1 MNVVE
6 MAHETQKTGFEIHN
20 PKDRRWVNN
29 TLRQHI
35 DIALCIH
42 HAPAQ

>member
-20 PKDRRWVNN
+20 PNVIGVRN
-29 TLRQHI
+29 LI
-35 DIALCIH
+35 
-42 HAPAQ
+42 